1 MRRPVV
7 IGAGHNG
14 LIAAFYLA
22 KAGYRPIVLERREQV
37 GGAAVTSEIHPGFH
51 VPTLAHT
58 FGPLRPDVA
67 ADLGLVR
74 RGVEVI
80 APALTSFSPRDD
92 GRALLLA
99 RDPMHTARH
108 LARFSSRD
116 ASQFPAFHR
125 AVAQG
130 ASLLA
135 DLAREIPPSLDCPGA
150 SELWHLL
157 KTGRRFRGL
166 GRADAY
172 RLLRMAPMPVADLTE
187 DWFET
192 DILRAAIATRGV
204 LGTNLGP
211 RSAGTVAT
219 LLLDAARDPAA
230 PGAPS
235 FVRGGMG
242 RLTGALAEAAAEAG
256 AEIRAGADVVRIE
269 VDDTGVR
276 GVLLSSGEQISTNV
290 VVSNADPKRTLLG
303 MVDPVRLEPGFL
315 LRVRNIRAR
324 GTLAKV
330 NLALA
335 SLPAFTAEHDLPQD
349 VRAAEALA
357 GRILVAPGIDY
368 LEQAFDRSKY
378 GDTPV
383 RPFLECVIPTLTDP
397 ALAPAGQHVMS
408 IYVQYAPYDL
418 RGSDWDTAAGSAAA
432 DRHRY
437 PHRARAGDVV
447 ARARGADDHTSR
459 PRNHLR
465 LYRWTHSPRGA
476 GARSALRHAA
486 AARVGAA
493 PHPDCRTVS
502 LRGRHAPRRW
512 HQRRQRRECRPRGD
526 QGSRG
531 PPRLS
536 ARQQTRGPHVKV
548 RT

>member
-1 MRRPVV
+1 MTRPVI

-14 LIAAFYLA
+14 LVAAFYLA
-22 KAGYRPIVLERREQV
+22 QAGYRPIVLERREQV

-58 FGPLRPDVA
+58 VGPMRSDVA
-67 ADLGLVR
+67 ADLGLAR

-80 APALTSFSPRDD
+80 APVLTSFSPRED
-92 GRALLLA
+92 GRALVMA

-116 ASQFPAFHR
+116 AAQFPAFHR

-135 DLAREIPPSLDCPGA
+135 DLSREVPPSLDRPGA

-172 RLLRMAPMPVADLTE
+172 RLLRMAPMPIADLTE

-230 PGAPS
+230 PGTPS

-242 RLTGALAEAAAEAG
+242 RLTGALAAAAAETG
-256 AEIRAGADVVRIE
+256 AEIRTGVDVSRIE

-276 GVLLSSGEQISTNV
+276 AVLLSSGEQISTNL

-303 MVDPVRLEPGFL
+303 MVDPLRLEPGFL

-335 SLPAFTAEHDLPQD
+335 ALPSFTAERDLPQD
-349 VRAAEALA
+349 VAAAEALA
-357 GRILVAPGIDY
+357 GRILIAPGIDY
-368 LEQAFDRSKY
+368 LEQAFDLSKY
-378 GDTPV
+378 GDAPV
-383 RPFLECVIPTLTDP
+383 RPLLECVIPTLTDP
-397 ALAPAGQHVMS
+397 ALAPGGRHVMS
-408 IYVQYAPYDL
+408 IYVQYVPFDL
-418 RGSDWDTAAGSAAA
+418 RDRDWNAAREGLQQTVIDTLAEHAPGLPSLVLAAQTITPA
-432 DRHRY
+432 DLEATYGFTGGHIHHGELALDQLYVMRPLLGWAQHRTPIEGLY
-437 PHRARAGDVV
+437 LCGAGTHPGGGISGANGANASRVVIRDRAG
-447 ARARGADDHTSR
+447 RRG
-459 PRNHLR
+459 
-465 LYRWTHSPRGA
+465 
-476 GARSALRHAA
+476 
-486 AARVGAA
+486 
-493 PHPDCRTVS
+493 
-502 LRGRHAPRRW
+502 
-512 HQRRQRRECRPRGD
+512 
-526 QGSRG
+526 
-531 PPRLS
+531 
-536 ARQQTRGPHVKV
+536 
-548 RT
+548 